1 MKSKMA
7 YFPFMIQMDD
17 KKCLIGGGG
26 KVALRKAEGML
37 SFGARVTVIAPEILD
52 EFYELQKKKPCL
64 ELVNRGMTE
73 EDLGDADVVIMA
85 TDDTE
90 LNSHIADCCKKRR
103 ILVNV
108 VDVKKDCGFYF
119 PAVIRQDEVVVAVS
133 TGGSSPVLASKIK
146 QDIASHLR
154 GDYGKIAREMGRER
168 EEILL
173 TDGGERAHKKQFEKL
188 LDEKLEDH
196 VIRVGTRGSQ
206 LALIQTDLVIE
217 AMQKAHPEYRYE
229 KVILTTKGDRQTGQP
244 IRSFGGKA
252 VFVEEIE
259 QALSDYTIDLAVHS
273 AKDMP
278 NPCGRGLVIAGAM
291 PRACVQDVLIYPSD
305 HKPSPDD
312 SFVIGTG
319 SLRRQA
325 QILTRYPN
333 ARCQDLRGNIGTRL
347 DKLKSRQYD
356 AIILAAAGI
365 ERQGLDAEE
374 GLSYEYLPVDEMI
387 PAAGQA
393 IIAVE
398 TRQHSPIRALVE
410 EISDA
415 DALSALQT
423 ERAVLTILGAG
434 CHEPVGVYASVTGD
448 QMTLRRM
455 EVRDGV
461 AERKTLTGPCEDWE
475 LLVKKICE

>member
-1 MKSKMA
+1 MA

-17 KKCLIGGGG
+17 KSCLIGGGG

-37 SFGARVTVIAPEILD
+37 SFGARVTVIAPDILD
-52 EFYELQKKKPCL
+52 EFYELQEKSSRL
-64 ELVNRGMTE
+64 QLVNRCMTE
-73 EDLGDADVVIMA
+73 EDLDGADVVIMA
-85 TDDTE
+85 TDDTA
-90 LNSHIADCCKKRR
+90 LNGRIADCCKKRR

-154 GDYGKIAREMGRER
+154 GDYGRIAAEMGRER

-188 LDEKLEDH
+188 LDEKLQNR
-196 VIRVGTRGSQ
+196 VIRVGTRGSK

-217 AMQKAHPEYRYE
+217 AMQKAHPQYRYE
-229 KVILTTKGDRQTGQP
+229 KVILTTRGDRQTDQA

-259 QALSDYTIDLAVHS
+259 QALTDYTIDLAVHS

-278 NPCGRGLVIAGAM
+278 NPCGRGLVIAGAL

-305 HKPSPDD
+305 QKPSRED

-325 QILTRYPN
+325 QILTRYPH
-333 ARCQDLRGNIGTRL
+333 ARCKDLRGNIGTRL
-347 DKLKSRQYD
+347 DKLKSGQYD

-365 ERQGLDAEE
+365 ERQGLATEE
-374 GLSYEYLPVDEMI
+374 GLSYEYLPVEEMI

-398 TRQHSPIRALVE
+398 TRQNSPVRGLVE

-415 DALSALQT
+415 DALFALQT
-423 ERAVLTILGAG
+423 ERAVLDILGAG
-434 CHEPVGVYASVTGD
+434 CHEPVGVYASVQED
-448 QMTLRRM
+448 KLTLMRM

-461 AERKTLTGPCEDWE
+461 AERKTLTGPCRDRD
-475 LLVKKICE
+475 LLVREICE